1 MQKLIANIYLK
12 KPAIDILLENF
23 ERFLYIAIDI
33 ELKNAFFILF
43 LLCGYI
49 NSLYNIIVHL
59 NIKNNDYFFYVI
71 T

>member
-33 ELKNAFFILF
+33 KLKNAFFI
-43 LLCGYI
+43 
-49 NSLYNIIVHL
+49 
-59 NIKNNDYFFYVI
+59 
-71 T
+71 